1 MHRYCNRVHKSQE
14 AAATIPGSPKSSK
27 TGRPSTAYDDPEDAT
42 PSIYHTLLSLY
53 LTPPPPHK
61 PNLPPALDLL
71 SKHGS
76 RLPAASTL
84 SLIPDT
90 LPISDLESYFRG
102 RIRAANSAV
111 NESRVMAGLRQTEL
125 VASQALLLLGD
136 GMPGGQGGRNRR
148 VVISD
153 ERVCGVCHKRLGGSV
168 VSVLPDNAVVHY
180 GCLHRASSAGSGA
193 AQPRPDTR
201 GAGAATATAAAAA
214 AGAWGRTGGGGGA
227 LPSAMLSP
235 GSSSWA

>member
-1 MHRYCNRVHKSQE
+1 MHKSQE
-14 AAATIPGSPKSSK
+14 TATAPASPSSAK
-27 TGRPSTAYDDPEDAT
+27 NRRPSAAYEDPDDPT

-53 LTPPPPHK
+53 LTPPPPNK

-111 NESRVMAGLRQTEL
+111 NESRVVAGLRQTEL
-125 VASQALLLLGD
+125 IASQALLLLGD

-168 VSVLPDNAVVHY
+168 VAVLPDNAVVHY
-180 GCLHRASSAGSGA
+180 GCLNRAASAGPGA
-193 AQPRPDTR
+193 QRPDTSAR
-201 GAGAATATAAAAA
+201 A
-214 AGAWGRTGGGGGA
+214 AGAWGRTGGG
-227 LPSAMLSP
+227 LPAGMLSP
-235 GSSSWA
+235 GSSWT